1 MSEQCSTQSER
12 PIKFLLKKYQTK
24 QPGEP
29 NTISHLTN
37 SSVKSYRIKK
47 KIRYS
52 IIIMNQLNIQGEMRE
67 QVIYLIKEFQDTN
80 KLCKKC
86 KCKTIITA
94 LIFYVKFSNSKKYPL
109 SDYTITK
116 KVKLTEEIFSKI
128 TLKIAK
134 HFQTLCPIRHNHNV

>member
-1 MSEQCSTQSER
+1 MSEAYSTQSER
-12 PIKFLLKKYQTK
+12 AIKYLLKKYQTK

-29 NTISHLTN
+29 NNITYLTN

-47 KIRYS
+47 RIRYG
-52 IIIMNQLNIQGEMRE
+52 IMIMNQLNIQGEMKE

-116 KVKLTEEIFSKI
+116 EVKLTEEIFSKI

-134 HFQTLCPIRHNHNV
+134 HFQKLCPIRHARQI

>member
-1 MSEQCSTQSER
+1 LTGACSTQSER
-12 PIKFLLKKYQTK
+12 PIEYLLRKYQTK

-52 IIIMNQLNIQGEMRE
+52 KMIMNHLNIQGVMRE
-67 QVIYLIKEFQDTN
+67 QVINLIKEFHYTN
-80 KLCKKC
+80 YLCKKC

-94 LIFYVKFSNSKKYPL
+94 LVFYVKFTNSKKYPL
-109 SDYTITK
+109 SKYKITK
-116 KVKLTEEIFSKI
+116 EVELTEEIFSKI
-128 TLKIAK
+128 TLRIAK
-134 HFQTLCPIRHNHNV
+134 HFQTRCAIRDKPYE